1 MAAQRLSAKVI
12 SQEADP
18 QVVQL
23 VVGETGIGAMV
34 GVTERGPF
42 EATLVNSPGEFR
54 RIYGGYTANADG
66 ALAVDGFFGEGGR
79 KLYVKRVV
87 HYTDIHNAATK
98 TSAAST
104 ITLATAAIAAT
115 AGSVTGSAVEPF
127 NLEPN
132 DTLVG
137 QVDGNGSQT
146 ATFTATAAA
155 VECANA
161 ETYVLTDGM
170 TLTVKID
177 AEAVAQTITFLT
189 AEFVSIGA
197 ATAEEVA
204 AVINAKIVGAK
215 ATVTTGGTKVTITSD
230 TRGTASHVEVT
241 GGTANAVLGFS
252 TTEVDGTGNVANIDA
267 VTVAEVKTVVEAA
280 WTNGLGVT
288 VSNVGGAVKITS
300 DTTGA
305 SSSVLVVASS
315 TADDELGLDNATH
328 SGTAS
333 GTFNTLK
340 VDGKTDGTYGNSLK
354 IKIAAA
360 TSGASDEFDLQVL
373 NSDNQ
378 VLETWPNLSMT
389 DGDDNYC
396 ETVIN
401 DVNTGSD
408 LIQVADLDA
417 ATSSPNDLPAT
428 GTSALMTGGNDGLSG
443 LVDTDFTG
451 SATSKTGVYGFDKVT
466 DQCLLF
472 AANRTTATVANALL
486 AYCQDV
492 KKNFWFSIL
501 GSPANQSASQ
511 IVTYAGTLTISD
523 RGALYWPRL
532 KIDNPSTSIF
542 GTAKTVTVD
551 NAGWVAGVWSRVHN
565 ARLGGVY
572 DAPAG
577 ELGQFRTVKGYDNED
592 CLEESK
598 RDIVYPKR
606 VNPMNNEFGLNIDG
620 SYTLKAASN
629 WPTVA
634 GRVGTD
640 FIMKTV
646 DDGLK
651 IAKHKSINTT
661 LMGRVRRTVKRFL
674 DEQLPLGAFKS
685 KDPTLSFY
693 VKVEEVTSDADQDA
707 GILNIEYGLNRA
719 TEAQWVIATVRKFVP
734 TA

>member
-1 MAAQRLSAKVI
+1 MAQRLSSKVI
-12 SQEADP
+12 TQEADP

-23 VVGETGIGAMV
+23 VVGETGIGAML

-42 EATLVNSPGEFR
+42 EATLVTSPGEFR
-54 RIYGGYTANADG
+54 RIYGGYTTNADG

-79 KLYVKRVV
+79 KLWVKRVV
-87 HYTDIHNAATK
+87 HYTDVANAATK
-98 TSAAST
+98 ASAAST
-104 ITLATAAIAAT
+104 ITLTTAALAAT
-115 AGSVTGSAVEPF
+115 AGSATGTAVAPF
-127 NLEPN
+127 DLEPN

-161 ETYVLTDGM
+161 ENYVLTDGM

-177 AEAVAQTITFLT
+177 AEATAQTITFLT
-189 AEFVSIGA
+189 AEFVAIGA

-215 ATVTTGGTKVTITSD
+215 ATVTSSGTKVTITSD
-230 TRGTASHVEVT
+230 KRGTGSHVEVT
-241 GGTANAVLGFS
+241 GGTSNAVLGFS
-252 TTEVDGTGNVANIDA
+252 TTEVDGTGNVADIDA
-267 VTVAEVKTVVEAA
+267 VTVAEVKTIVEAA
-280 WTNGLGVT
+280 WTNGSGVT
-288 VSNVGGAVKITS
+288 VSDDGGKVKITS

-328 SGTAS
+328 SGSAAATL
-333 GTFNTLK
+333 NTLK
-340 VDGKTDGTYGNSLK
+340 VDAKTDGAYGNSLK

-378 VLETWPNLSMT
+378 VLESWENLSMT
-389 DGDDNYC
+389 DADANFC
-396 ETVIN
+396 ETIIN
-401 DVNTGSD
+401 DVNSGSD
-408 LIQVADLDA
+408 LIKVTDLDA
-417 ATSSPNDLPAT
+417 ATTSPNDLPAT
-428 GTSALMTGGNDGLSG
+428 GTSALMTGGDDGLTS
-443 LVDTDFTG
+443 LADTDFTG
-451 SATSKTGVYGFDKVT
+451 SSTSKTGVYGFDLVS
-466 DQCLLF
+466 DQALLF

-492 KKNFWFSIL
+492 KKNKWFSLL

-511 IVTYAGTLTISD
+511 INTYVGTLTISD
-523 RGALYWPRL
+523 RGALYWPRV
-532 KIDNPSTSIF
+532 KINNPSTSIF
-542 GTAKTVTVD
+542 GTAKTLTVD

-577 ELGQFRTVKGYDNED
+577 ELGAFRTVVGVDNED
-592 CLEESK
+592 CLEEAK

-606 VNPMNNEFGLNIDG
+606 VNPLNKEFGWNIDG
-620 SYTLKAASN
+620 SYNLKATSN

-640 FIMKTV
+640 FIEFTIEN
-646 DDGLK
+646 GLK
-651 IAKHKSINTT
+651 IAKHKAINTA
-661 LMGRVRRTVKRFL
+661 LMARVRRTVKRFL
-674 DEQLPLGAFKS
+674 DDQLELGAFRY
-685 KDPTLSFY
+685 KDPALSYY
-693 VKVEEVTSDADQDA
+693 VKVEDVTTDADIDA
-707 GILNIEYGLNRA
+707 GVLNVEVGLNRA
-719 TEAQWVIATVRKFVP
+719 NEAQFVIITVRKFVA